1 MVHTEDLLSIFFARS
16 NLKKAT
22 ISSANFSIAREKRPS
37 DQIHSVTSGV
47 VEPDCMVIFFDQEKF
62 MLDNV
67 AGQYKYL
74 LSTIRS

>member
-1 MVHTEDLLSIFFARS
+1 MNEKNRCSSSNAKNNDFF
-16 NLKKAT
+16 L
-22 ISSANFSIAREKRPS
+22 
-37 DQIHSVTSGV
+37 
-47 VEPDCMVIFFDQEKF
+47 DQEKF